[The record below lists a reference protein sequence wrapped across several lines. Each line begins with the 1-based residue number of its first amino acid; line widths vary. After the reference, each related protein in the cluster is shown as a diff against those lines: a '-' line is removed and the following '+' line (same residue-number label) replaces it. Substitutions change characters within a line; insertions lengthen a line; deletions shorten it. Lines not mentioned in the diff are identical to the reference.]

1 MKAGTQEFPPEQG
14 PQLLT
19 PIGSDA
25 EIENTK
31 AWTTKISS
39 NLIPQYACAFVR
51 SNLWPG
57 AYTFARGMIWENI
70 YVGYGHKY
78 TTTDYKAELPP
89 LPASEYNDGPEIV
102 ETEDPTPE
110 DEAKANAPEEQ
121 GEEGEDDH
129 EEEQEDAEDDD

>member
-1 MKAGTQEFPPEQG
+1 MKAETQAIQPEQG
-14 PQLLT
+14 PPLLT
-19 PIGSDA
+19 PISSDA

-31 AWTTKISS
+31 AWTPKISS

-70 YVGYGHKY
+70 YVGYGQKY
-78 TTTDYKAELPP
+78 TMSHYKAELPP

-102 ETEDPTPE
+102 EAEDPTPE

-121 GEEGEDDH
+121 GEEGDEH
-129 EEEQEDAEDDD
+129 EEEAENEEEED

>member
-1 MKAGTQEFPPEQG
+1 MKADTQEYQPEQG

-19 PIGSDA
+19 PIGADA

-31 AWTTKISS
+31 AWTAKISS

-57 AYTFARGMIWENI
+57 AYAFARGMIWENI

-78 TTTDYKAELPP
+78 TTTDYKAEFPP
-89 LPASEYNDGPEIV
+89 IPAEEYNDGPEIG
-102 ETEDPTPE
+102 EADDPSAE
-110 DEAKANAPEEQ
+110 DEAKANAPAEQENGDEE
-121 GEEGEDDH
+121 H
-129 EEEQEDAEDDD
+129 EEELENEDDED